1 MLTFNVLYIIIKVQ
15 NKTNKKKRKVL
26 CIMKKLIIVV
36 SDSFVRKEI
45 EISVSEKEYNKL
57 MKVYDEEY
65 GLEFK
70 IKEVK

>member
-1 MLTFNVLYIIIKVQ
+1 
-15 NKTNKKKRKVL
+15 
-26 CIMKKLIIVV
+26 MKKLVIIV

-70 IKEVK
+70 IKEVKWNEVCEVYESLKSLFI

>member
-1 MLTFNVLYIIIKVQ
+1 
-15 NKTNKKKRKVL
+15 
-26 CIMKKLIIVV
+26 MKKLVIIV

-57 MKVYDEEY
+57 MKLYDDEC
-65 GLEFK
+65 GLEFV

>member
-1 MLTFNVLYIIIKVQ
+1 
-15 NKTNKKKRKVL
+15 
-26 CIMKKLIIVV
+26 MKKLVIVV

-57 MKVYDEEY
+57 MKLYDDEF
-65 GLEFK
+65 GLEFM

>member
-1 MLTFNVLYIIIKVQ
+1 
-15 NKTNKKKRKVL
+15 
-26 CIMKKLIIVV
+26 MKKLVIIV

-57 MKVYDEEY
+57 MKLYDDEC
-65 GLEFK
+65 GLEFI

>member
-15 NKTNKKKRKVL
+15 NKTNKKKKGL
-26 CIMKKLIIVV
+26 CIMKKLVIIV

-57 MKVYDEEY
+57 MSIYDDEC
-65 GLEFK
+65 GCDFM

>member
-1 MLTFNVLYIIIKVQ
+1 
-15 NKTNKKKRKVL
+15 
-26 CIMKKLIIVV
+26 MKKLVIVV
-36 SDSFVRKEI
+36 SDSFVRKEV

-57 MKVYDEEY
+57 MKMYDEEY

>member
-1 MLTFNVLYIIIKVQ
+1 
-15 NKTNKKKRKVL
+15 
-26 CIMKKLIIVV
+26 MKKLIIVV

-45 EISVSEKEYNKL
+45 EISVSEEEYNKL

>member
-1 MLTFNVLYIIIKVQ
+1 
-15 NKTNKKKRKVL
+15 
-26 CIMKKLIIVV
+26 MKKLVIVV

-57 MKVYDEEY
+57 MKLYDEEC
-65 GLEFK
+65 GLEFM

>member
-1 MLTFNVLYIIIKVQ
+1 
-15 NKTNKKKRKVL
+15 
-26 CIMKKLIIVV
+26 MKKLVIIV

-45 EISVSEKEYNKL
+45 EISVSEKEYKKL